1 MGKERT
7 GLWLKKEL
15 YLKSFLEEERLSNLG
30 PLRSEWGDT
39 ELAFVANVHWKIFD
53 MHATKEFHM
62 YNFWALRSAG
72 SGFWILGGVVWWGI
86 GVCGRCENRSMTD
99 KGAGALRV

>member
-15 YLKSFLEEERLSNLG
+15 ISKIISGRGEAVKFS

-39 ELAFVANVHWKIFD
+39 ELAFAANVHWQIFD

-62 YNFWALRSAG
+62 YNFWALRSVG
-72 SGFWILGGVVWWGI
+72 SGFWILGGWVDGESAFAA
-86 GVCGRCENRSMTD
+86 GVRADR
-99 KGAGALRV
+99 